1 MSGEDSKRSGEIG
14 EKLAKAFLDLIGWG
28 TSLQSV
34 SIQCNDQDHKTASDN
49 QRRSHGNDLVFI
61 YNNPFYDSR
70 TDIVHISVKNNL
82 NGYSEKESELKVDFK
97 NHLEEANAIIS
108 CAQYDSGLRD
118 LLSKHKSRKHK
129 EHSGLLIW
137 TSSEKE
143 TANKDILSIIKNIKS
158 LDEKCNKNVYLVDG
172 ARYNFILNAIT
183 HIKAEIGIEQFD
195 FFYPET
201 GGLVNRLDERYGSV
215 LPLELIV
222 SDIIPVKART
232 SEKEILY
239 LYVNQAFE
247 QDCYRRI
254 LSLSLGFAGAWPHE
268 IRIGFPDYN
277 PAHHANDAVASEL
290 PFVDRKKKFIP
301 FCFNPSNLNA
311 LEQ

>member
-1 MSGEDSKRSGEIG
+1 MSGENSKRSGEIG

-34 SIQCNDQDHKTASDN
+34 SIHCNDQDHKTATDN
-49 QRRSHGNDLVFI
+49 QRRSHGDDLVFI

-82 NGYSEKESELKVDFK
+82 NGYAEKEGDIKGEFK
-97 NHLEEANAIIS
+97 SHLEEANEIIS
-108 CAQYDSGLRD
+108 CAQYDSGLLS

-137 TSSEKE
+137 TSAEKE
-143 TANKDILSIIKNIKS
+143 TADKDVLSIIKNVKS
-158 LDEKCNKNVYLVDG
+158 LDEKCNKNVYVVDG
-172 ARYNFILNAIT
+172 ARYNFILTAIT
-183 HIKAEIGIEQFD
+183 HIKAEIGLDQFD

-201 GGLVNRLDERYGSV
+201 GGLVNRLDERHGSM

-222 SDIIPVKART
+222 SDVIPIKART
-232 SEKEILY
+232 SGKEILY
-239 LYVNQAFE
+239 LYVNQSFE
-247 QDCYRRI
+247 QDCYRRV
-254 LSLSLGFAGAWPHE
+254 LSLALGFAGAWPQE

-277 PAHHANDAVASEL
+277 IAHHSNDVIASEL
-290 PFVDRKKKFIP
+290 PFVARKKKFVP
-301 FCFNPSNLNA
+301 FCFKPSNLNA
-311 LEQ
+311 LEK

>member
-34 SIQCNDQDHKTASDN
+34 SIQCNDLAHKTASDN
-49 QRRSHGNDLVFI
+49 QKRSHGDDLVFI
-61 YNNPFYDSR
+61 CNNPFYDSR

-82 NGYSEKESELKVDFK
+82 NGYAEKESELKNEFK
-97 NHLEEANAIIS
+97 NHVEEANEIIS
-108 CAQYDSGLRD
+108 CAQYDSGLLS

-137 TSSEKE
+137 TSSEKGS
-143 TANKDILSIIKNIKS
+143 ANKDILSIIKNVKS

-172 ARYNFILNAIT
+172 ARYNFILTSIT
-183 HIKAEIGIEQFD
+183 HIKAEAGIEQFD

-201 GGLVNRLDERYGSV
+201 GGLVNRLDERHGSV

-222 SDIIPVKART
+222 SDVIPIKARMP
-232 SEKEILY
+232 EKEILY

-247 QDCYRRI
+247 QDCYRRV
-254 LSLSLGFAGAWPHE
+254 LSLALGFAGAWPHE

-277 PAHHANDAVASEL
+277 AAHHANDVIASEL
-290 PFVDRKKKFIP
+290 PFVGRKKKFVP

-311 LEQ
+311 LEH

>member
-34 SIQCNDQDHKTASDN
+34 SIHCNDQNHKTASDN

-82 NGYSEKESELKVDFK
+82 NGYAEKESDLKGDFK
-97 NHLEEANAIIS
+97 NHLEEANEIIS
-108 CAQYDSGLRD
+108 CAQYDSGLLG

-143 TANKDILSIIKNIKS
+143 TADKDILSIIKNVKS
-158 LDEKCNKNVYLVDG
+158 LDEKCSKNVYMVDG
-172 ARYNFILNAIT
+172 ARYNFILTAIT
-183 HIKAEIGIEQFD
+183 HIKAESGIEQFD

-201 GGLVNRLDERYGSV
+201 GGLVNRLDERHGSV

-222 SDIIPVKART
+222 SDVIPVKARAL
-232 SEKEILY
+232 EKEILY
-239 LYVNQAFE
+239 LYVNQSFE
-247 QDCYRRI
+247 QDCYRRV
-254 LSLSLGFAGAWPHE
+254 LSLALGFAGAWPHE

-277 PAHHANDAVASEL
+277 AAHHANDVVASEL
-290 PFVDRKKKFIP
+290 PFVDRKKKFVP
-301 FCFNPSNLNA
+301 FCFKPSNLNA